1 MKFFIGFS
9 RNIEASCEDIFG
21 YCEKESFL
29 ARVAPPFKKIEVVN
43 KQRGLEVGSIFHVKV
58 AHARW
63 IGKVSNVQKPHL
75 IEIELSKSFFKKLR
89 QRILIKKISET
100 QSELRFELEGE
111 GRGAFFANIFFNKFG
126 RKLIERV
133 INYRYETMI
142 CDLKNSKKLSAEGV
156 NKKILLSGS
165 SGLIGGQLRAVLDV
179 MGYDV
184 YTLVRRNKLRSDEIY
199 WDPEKKLIN
208 KADLEGFYGVIHLG
222 GESIFGFRW
231 SEGKKKRILD
241 SRVNSTSFLAKCLND
256 LYYPPKVF
264 MCASAIGYYGDAK
277 DQVCTEASLKG
288 SGFLSDV
295 VSLWEEA
302 SNIFSKSRVVNL
314 RFGVVLQAGGG
325 LLKKLALPFSTCFG
339 AILGSGKQFFS
350 WISLDDLCYGIC
362 HLLKDQQI
370 KGAVNVVSPEATTNE
385 EFSKELAQCYKKRVW
400 LKIPSLILKILFGES
415 SSLFLSST
423 KVYPKKM
430 IESSFEF
437 SYAKLHDALKHTL
450 GK

>member
-1 MKFFIGFS
+1 MKFFVDFS
-9 RNIEASCEDIFG
+9 RNIEASCQEIFR
-21 YCEKESFL
+21 YCERESFL
-29 ARVAPPFKKIEVVN
+29 ARITPPFKKIEVVN
-43 KQRGLEVGSIFHVKV
+43 IQKGLEVGSIFYVKV
-58 AHARW
+58 AYARW
-63 IGKVSNVQKPHL
+63 SGKVCNVQKPHL
-75 IEIELSKSFFKKLR
+75 IEMEFSKSFFKKIH
-89 QRILIKKISET
+89 QRILIQKISET
-100 QSELRFELEGE
+100 QSELRFEFEGE
-111 GRGAFFANIFFNKFG
+111 VKGAFFAKIFFNKFG
-126 RKLIERV
+126 RKFIERV
-133 INYRYETMI
+133 INYHYETMI

-184 YTLVRRNKLRSDEIY
+184 YTLVRRNKIRSDEIY
-199 WDPEKKLIN
+199 WNPEKKLIN
-208 KADLEGFYGVIHLG
+208 KADLEGFYAVIHLG

-241 SRVNSTSFLAKCLND
+241 SRINSTSFLAKSLND
-256 LYYPPKVF
+256 LSYPPKVF

-302 SNIFSKSRVVNL
+302 SNIFSKSRVINL
-314 RFGVVLQAGGG
+314 RFGVVLHAGGG
-325 LLKKLALPFSTCFG
+325 VLKKLAFPFSTYFG
-339 AILGSGKQFFS
+339 AILGSGRQFFS
-350 WISLDDLCYGIC
+350 WISLDDLCYSIC

-370 KGAVNVVSPEATTNE
+370 KGAVNLVSPEATTNK

-423 KVYPKKM
+423 KAYPKKM